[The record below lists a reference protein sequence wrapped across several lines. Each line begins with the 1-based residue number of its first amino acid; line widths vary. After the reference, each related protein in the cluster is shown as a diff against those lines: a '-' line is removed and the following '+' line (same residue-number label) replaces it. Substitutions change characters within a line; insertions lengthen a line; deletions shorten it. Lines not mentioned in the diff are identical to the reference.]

1 MSSITRGSRLYAMIS
16 RKGSAI
22 TSVLPFL
29 LFQSNEP
36 YVLRLLHRKTILD
49 LLFSITSHSKLP
61 GQQLELA
68 TLFRRRLDAEYL
80 YLDAFVLRNREVI
93 TDNNISSCRSIV
105 MYRQP
110 VSVGGTADSS
120 LQ

>member
-29 LFQSNEP
+29 LFQSKEP

-49 LLFSITSHSKLP
+49 LLFSIRSHSKLP

-68 TLFRRRLDAEYL
+68 TLFRRSMDAEYL
-80 YLDAFVLRNREVI
+80 YLAAFMLRNRRVI
-93 TDNNISSCRSIV
+93 KDNNISRARRLV
-105 MYRQP
+105 MYC
-110 VSVGGTADSS
+110 
-120 LQ
+120 